1 MITTAKGIAN
11 GMPLAAVVTKTEIAS
26 AIDKNTISTF
36 GGNPVSCAAAN
47 KTLEI
52 MERDNLAANSEEM
65 GALLFEGLNRMQGD
79 HPELI
84 GDIRGKGLMVG
95 VEMVVDETA
104 KDRTPNSKAVDQLLE
119 ETKKRGLLIGRGGL
133 YGNCVRIT
141 PSLNIGKDEI
151 NEALDIL
158 NASFNAID

>member
-1 MITTAKGIAN
+1 
-11 GMPLAAVVTKTEIAS
+11 
-26 AIDKNTISTF
+26 
-36 GGNPVSCAAAN
+36 
-47 KTLEI
+47 

-95 VEMVVDETA
+95 VELVVDETT
-104 KDRTPNSKAVDQLLE
+104 KDRTPNSKAIDQLLE